1 MTNIILGFVIIHVIC
16 DFYCQTEKTAAK
28 KRAYFKWVVYH
39 AVVYGI
45 TALLFFIIFL
55 PGLEVK
61 YAAAF
66 ILSHGLIDMLKY
78 FCGYWVKNDKVVFCV
93 DQCLHFLT
101 IAAIVYYIRNLDID
115 SLIRIELQAF
125 LEVFGIS
132 LGMSAAWTA
141 KLLLLHKPVNILIAY
156 ILEGYKP
163 PKEESTDK
171 KAGRYIGTL
180 ERMLIAVFIYLNQYS
195 AIGLVLTAKSIARY
209 DRIANEPDFAE
220 YYLLGTLLST
230 ISAVCIS
237 VIV

>member
-1 MTNIILGFVIIHVIC
+1 M
-16 DFYCQTEKTAAK
+16 
-28 KRAYFKWVVYH
+28 YH

-45 TALLFFIIFL
+45 SSLLFIIIFL
-55 PGLEVK
+55 TCLEVK
-61 YAAAF
+61 FAASF
-66 ILSHGLIDMLKY
+66 IFSHGLIDMLKY
-78 FCGYWVKNDKVVFCV
+78 FCRHWVKNDKMVFCV

-101 IAAIVYYIRNLDID
+101 IAVIVYYMKNLDRD
-115 SLIRIELQAF
+115 SLVRIELQAF
-125 LEVFGIS
+125 LDAFGIS

-171 KAGRYIGTL
+171 KAGRYMGTL
-180 ERMLIAVFIYLNQYS
+180 ERMLIAVCIYLNQYS
-195 AIGLVLTAKSIARY
+195 SIGLVLTAKSIARY
-209 DRIANEPDFAE
+209 DRITKEPDFAE

>member
-1 MTNIILGFVIIHVIC
+1 M
-16 DFYCQTEKTAAK
+16 
-28 KRAYFKWVVYH
+28 YH

-66 ILSHGLIDMLKY
+66 IFSHGLIDMLKY
-78 FCGYWVKNDKVVFCV
+78 FCRHWVKNDKMVFCV

-101 IAAIVYYIRNLDID
+101 IAVIVYYMKNLDRD
-115 SLIRIELQAF
+115 SLVRIELQAF
-125 LEVFGIS
+125 LDAFGIS

-171 KAGRYIGTL
+171 K
-180 ERMLIAVFIYLNQYS
+180 FIYDSRLKN
-195 AIGLVLTAKSIARY
+195 I
-209 DRIANEPDFAE
+209 P
-220 YYLLGTLLST
+220 
-230 ISAVCIS
+230 
-237 VIV
+237 